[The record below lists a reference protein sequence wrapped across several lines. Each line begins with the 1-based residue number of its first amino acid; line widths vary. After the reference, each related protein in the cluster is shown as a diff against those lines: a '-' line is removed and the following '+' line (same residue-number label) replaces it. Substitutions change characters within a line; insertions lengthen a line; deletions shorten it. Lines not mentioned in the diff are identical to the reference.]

1 METRKERTGVRHD
14 GRGEMPGMD
23 ITGYKSPSQHSGVL
37 TLRRRETEG
46 GGTER
51 ETLEQIRQTVKKP
64 KRPLI
69 IRVNVSACHRPP
81 SVCRHPHHSLRHY
94 PGRCDAGGGQAA
106 ENVRNLE
113 WEFGAYKD
121 KTTRGGS
128 EG

>member
-1 METRKERTGVRHD
+1 MRYESVETRKERTGVRHD

-64 KRPLI
+64 KKNLGKLHFGFL
-69 IRVNVSACHRPP
+69 N
-81 SVCRHPHHSLRHY
+81 
-94 PGRCDAGGGQAA
+94 GRKG
-106 ENVRNLE
+106 
-113 WEFGAYKD
+113 
-121 KTTRGGS
+121 
-128 EG
+128 